1 MSDERTTYYQRAA
14 TWAVD
19 EQAALLGSLRRTR
32 IAAGGVALIAILEA
46 FALLA
51 LTPLKTV
58 TMVPVLVD
66 RQTGFVE
73 ALKPDGRQEV
83 RADQALTQ
91 SLLAQYVVARESFDI
106 TSIAAD
112 YHKVALW
119 SADAARRDYLASM
132 PASNPASPLRR
143 YPRTALVDTAIKSV
157 SPLSPHAALVR
168 FETRRRDR
176 DAQVSPP
183 REWAAVIGYRFSNEG
198 LSVADRWL
206 NPLGFQVVSYRVDAE
221 AQLPPEPAGEPTQN
235 VSTPAIAAAARPAA
249 SDGEFSPPASPRR
262 AAEPRT
268 TAPLGQPV
276 SEEAPR

>member
-1 MSDERTTYYQRAA
+1 MSHERTTYYQRAI

-19 EQAALLGSLRRTR
+19 EQAALLDSLRRAR
-32 IAAGGVALIAILEA
+32 IATGVIALIAILEA

-73 ALKPDGRQEV
+73 ALKPDGRQEI

-106 TSIAAD
+106 TSVAAE

-119 SADAARRDYLASM
+119 SADAARRDYLALM
-132 PASNPASPLRR
+132 PASNPASPFRR

-157 SPLSPHAALVR
+157 SPLGPQTALVR
-168 FETRRRDR
+168 FETRRRDQ
-176 DAQVSPP
+176 DAQASSA
-183 REWAAVIGYRFSNEG
+183 REWAAVVRYRFSNEG

-206 NPLGFQVVSYRVDAE
+206 NPLGFQVVGYRVDSE
-221 AQLPPEPAGEPTQN
+221 APLPSEPVGRPTPAVSAPDLALAPGGKVPPPAPPQPAATSRTTPSAGQAVPAGTD
-235 VSTPAIAAAARPAA
+235 R
-249 SDGEFSPPASPRR
+249 
-262 AAEPRT
+262 
-268 TAPLGQPV
+268 
-276 SEEAPR
+276 